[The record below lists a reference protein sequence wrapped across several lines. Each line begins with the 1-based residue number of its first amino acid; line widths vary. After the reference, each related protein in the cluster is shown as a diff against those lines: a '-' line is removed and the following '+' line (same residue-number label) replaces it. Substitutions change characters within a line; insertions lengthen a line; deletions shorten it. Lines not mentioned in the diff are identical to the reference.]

1 MQIIHVVN
9 LAETRYPQLT
19 ITVKNNTK
27 MEQKDYRLT
36 SDTKVK
42 DFICQKIANIN
53 TLPYFYIGLV
63 YLGKV
68 LHPQK
73 TFQEEMVE
81 NEAEVIYVDIRDY
94 VKLK

>member
-1 MQIIHVVN
+1 
-9 LAETRYPQLT
+9 
-19 ITVKNNTK
+19 

-73 TFQEEMVE
+73 TF
-81 NEAEVIYVDIRDY
+81 
-94 VKLK
+94 

>member
-1 MQIIHVVN
+1 
-9 LAETRYPQLT
+9 
-19 ITVKNNTK
+19 
-27 MEQKDYRLT
+27 MEQKDYCVT

-73 TFQEEMVE
+73 TF
-81 NEAEVIYVDIRDY
+81 
-94 VKLK
+94 